1 MRRAIILSAIIIVGV
16 LSITV
21 SSLQSLQQAA
31 LDAAQIEQVKD
42 NLYVI
47 TGSSPTNREAFSG
60 GNTGVFVTD
69 AGVTIVDTKLGGWGQ
84 VILDR
89 VRTVTDKPVTR
100 IINTHTHGDHSG
112 SNAFFPE
119 SVDIVA
125 HENTKA
131 NMMRM
136 ETFQGENAKFL
147 PKQTYEERLTLGS
160 GDDRLELY
168 YFGRGHTDGDTLIV
182 YPALRVL
189 QTGDMFPWRDAPFL
203 DRNNGGSG
211 VEFPQTLER
220 ALASI
225 QNVDTIIPGHI
236 PVTTWSSLREYQQFT
251 ADFLAAVQSA
261 MAAEQ
266 SADQAVASIDLSARY
281 PDYASE
287 RREAAIRAIY
297 DELQ

>member
-1 MRRAIILSAIIIVGV
+1 MRRAITLSAIILIGG
-16 LSITV
+16 LSITL
-21 SSLQSLQQAA
+21 SSVQSLEQAA
-31 LDAAQIEQVKD
+31 LDAAQLEQVRG

-69 AGVTIVDTKLGGWGQ
+69 EGVTIVDTKLSGWGQ

-89 VRTVTDKPVTR
+89 VRTITDKPVIR
-100 IINTHTHGDHSG
+100 IINTHTHGDHNG

-119 SVDIVA
+119 LVEIVA

-136 ETFQGENAKFL
+136 DAFQGENAKYL
-147 PKQTYEERLTLGS
+147 PKRTYAEQLTIGA
-160 GDDRLELY
+160 GVDRIELY
-168 YFGRGHTDGDTLIV
+168 YFGRGHTDGDTVVV
-182 YPALRVL
+182 YPSLRVL

-220 ALASI
+220 MLAGI

-236 PVTTWSSLREYQQFT
+236 PVTTWSDLREYQQFT
-251 ADFLAAVQSA
+251 ADFLAAVQST
-261 MAAEQ
+261 MAAGQ
-266 SADQAVASIDLSARY
+266 NADEAVALIDLSARY
-281 PDYASE
+281 PNYASV
-287 RREAAIRAIY
+287 RQEAAIRAIY
-297 DELQ
+297 DELE